1 MLRHLFSFDGIN
13 WWTLLGGL
21 GLNFVLTLFAA
32 FAALGGAYL
41 SANPATAEFYGQ
53 FGAALMIVVIFVLCG
68 LAGFVVGKIADE
80 NRVKH
85 AFLASLGAAVPFLF
99 TGILSFNPLQVM
111 MAAVAV
117 AGNLNGGMLSVPK
130 PKYTRPDR

>member
-32 FAALGGAYL
+32 LGGAYL

-53 FGAALMIVVIFVLCG
+53 FGDALMIVVIFVVCG

-80 NRVKH
+80 NR
-85 AFLASLGAAVPFLF
+85 ASTPSWPASGRRCPFSSPGSCRS
-99 TGILSFNPLQVM
+99 TPS
-111 MAAVAV
+111 
-117 AGNLNGGMLSVPK
+117 K
-130 PKYTRPDR
+130 

>member
-32 FAALGGAYL
+32 LGGAYL

-53 FGAALMIVVIFVLCG
+53 FGDALMIVVIFVLCG

-85 AFLASLGAAVPFLF
+85 AFLASLGAAAPFLF
-99 TGILSFNPLQVM
+99 TGILWSNPLLVM